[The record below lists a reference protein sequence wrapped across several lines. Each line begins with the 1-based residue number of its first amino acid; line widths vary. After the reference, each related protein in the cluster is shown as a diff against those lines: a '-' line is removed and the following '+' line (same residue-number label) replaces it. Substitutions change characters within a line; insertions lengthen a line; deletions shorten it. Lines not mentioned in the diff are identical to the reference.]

1 MLTIIKY
8 VGAGLFALLIIG
20 LVEKFVPNLE
30 VTEEL
35 TLFMFV
41 SLYLNILNLINY
53 GDLKTVV
60 KVNHILDTQV
70 MKEVCGEERCKAAAE
85 KVRSKYLEVMGEE
98 E

>member
-1 MLTIIKY
+1 MLTIIKHIG
-8 VGAGLFALLIIG
+8 VGLTTFLMIW
-20 LVEKFVPNLE
+20 LVEKFMPNLE

-60 KVNHILDTQV
+60 KVNHLLDAQLI
-70 MKEVCGEERCKAAAE
+70 KEVCGEEHCMKAVE
-85 KVRSKYLEVMGEE
+85 KIHKEYLESIEE

>member
-8 VGAGLFALLIIG
+8 VGAGLFTLLIIG
-20 LVEKFVPNLE
+20 LVEKFMPNIE

-53 GDLKTVV
+53 GDLERTV
-60 KVNHILDTQV
+60 KINHILDAQV
-70 MKEVCGEERCKAAAE
+70 MKEVCGEERCKKAIE
-85 KVRSKYLEVMGEE
+85 KVHNEYLESIGEE
-98 E
+98 

>member
-8 VGAGLFALLIIG
+8 IGAGLMAFLMIW
-20 LVEKFVPNLE
+20 LVEKFMPNLE

-41 SLYLNILNLINY
+41 SLYLNILSLINH
-53 GDLKTVV
+53 GDLEETV
-60 KVNHILDTQV
+60 KINHIVDTAI
-70 MKEVCGEERCKAAAE
+70 MKELCGEERCKAAAE
-85 KVRSKYLEVMGEE
+85 KVRNKYLGTTEE

>member
-20 LVEKFVPNLE
+20 LVEKFMPNLE

-70 MKEVCGEERCKAAAE
+70 MKEVCGEERCKKAAE
-85 KVRSKYLEVMGEE
+85 KIHKEYLEAIEE
-98 E
+98 DA